1 MSSDRYSVSIVLDR
15 SYGPRL
21 RELLKVGPV
30 WAVDS
35 PANRECARQL
45 WSEHPTPDHLDGITI
60 FKAED
65 RSPEEMLMDQMG
77 TIDEH
82 HGIHSAAP
90 PYTAVRVIGSSLTP
104 EARQLLGS
112 LGFDSFTHADEGFAA
127 VRPCP
132 AVEPLS

>member
-21 RELLKVGPV
+21 RELLRAGPV

-35 PANRECARQL
+35 PANRDCARQL
-45 WSEHPTPDHLDGITI
+45 WSEHPANDHLNGITI

-65 RSPEEMLMDQMG
+65 RSPEQMLMDQMG

-82 HGIHSAAP
+82 HGIYSAVA
-90 PYTAVRVIGSSLTP
+90 PYTAVRVVGRSLTP
-104 EARQLLGS
+104 EVRQFLGRF
-112 LGFDSFTHADEGFAA
+112 GFESFTSTEEGFAA
-127 VRPCP
+127 VRPRP
-132 AVEPLS
+132 IVEPFG